1 LLASGFCFRNDNS
14 DFEFLMSS
22 FSFDF
27 PASSFTFGI
36 QQLFLV
42 LRRSLSF
49 IGDHARDRW
58 RQPGIPRRPARLS
71 AFVDFLFSP
80 LHAA

>member
-1 LLASGFCFRNDNS
+1 
-14 DFEFLMSS
+14 MSS
-22 FSFDF
+22 ISFRFSSFTF
-27 PASSFTFGI
+27 PVSRFTFGI

-42 LRRSLSF
+42 FRRSLSF
-49 IGDHARDRW
+49 IGDYARARR
-58 RQPGIPRRPARLS
+58 RQPGIPGRPARLF